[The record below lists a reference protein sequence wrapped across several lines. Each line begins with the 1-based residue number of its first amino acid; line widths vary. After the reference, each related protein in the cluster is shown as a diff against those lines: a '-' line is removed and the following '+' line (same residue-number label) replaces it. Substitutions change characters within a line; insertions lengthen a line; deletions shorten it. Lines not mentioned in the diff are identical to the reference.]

1 MRTSFLAVAN
11 DVPDARERFDR
22 VSQILDGYANEWSTA
37 SRLACEAASHAADGD
52 SALRLNCLERRRAE
66 LAALADVLV
75 RADAKVVRR
84 SVAAVAS
91 LPRVDDCAD
100 LTALR
105 NAPPPPDNRELRAR
119 VDQLTDRLLTLRAS
133 AAAGHDWQ
141 SLEPMNAL
149 TEDVRAAN
157 DEPLLVETLLVDA
170 RIRSP
175 FDPEGAIPLYE
186 EAYRRAGT
194 LHLDD
199 FAAEAAI
206 QLTAIVGTI
215 QHRFPDGEHWASMGE
230 AALERAGEHERLRG
244 WFFNVRGALAA
255 AQGQWRRA
263 ETDFASSVAVH
274 EQALGAA
281 RPDLAASL
289 VNLSRAMLMLGDAG
303 KAREAAGRAFKLA
316 SAVFPADA
324 YEVNAALLARA
335 HALVSLKRAAEA
347 RADATPVEAS
357 FERTLGRDHPFL
369 ADPMTVLGEVALA
382 EGRPADA
389 RAVLERAWEI
399 RSTHVTDAGAREE
412 TAFALA
418 RAIWDSSE
426 ADRTHA
432 LELANEA
439 RDGYAEIPDLAPRL
453 TAVQQW
459 IGERTDAPLAH
470 HGRR

>member
-1 MRTSFLAVAN
+1 M
-11 DVPDARERFDR
+11 
-22 VSQILDGYANEWSTA
+22 
-37 SRLACEAASHAADGD
+37 
-52 SALRLNCLERRRAE
+52 
-66 LAALADVLV
+66 LV
-75 RADAKVVRR
+75 HADAKVVRR
-84 SVAAVAS
+84 SIAAVAS
-91 LPRVDDCAD
+91 LARVDGCAD
-100 LTALR
+100 LVALR
-105 NAPPPPDNRELRAR
+105 SAPLPPDNRELRAR
-119 VDQLTDRLLTLRAS
+119 VDQLTGRLLSLRAS

-141 SLEPMNAL
+141 SLEPMAAL
-149 TEDVRAAN
+149 TEEVRAASY
-157 DEPLLVETLLVDA
+157 EPLLVETLLVDA

-206 QLTAIVGTI
+206 QLTAIVGTF
-215 QHRFPDGEHWASMGE
+215 QHRFPDGERWAGLGE
-230 AALERAGEHERLRG
+230 VALGHAGEHERLRG
-244 WFFNVRGALAA
+244 WFFNVRGALEA

-263 ETDFASSVAVH
+263 ETDFASSASVR

-281 RPDLAASL
+281 HPDLAASL
-289 VNLSRAMLMLGDAG
+289 VNLSRATLMLDEAAE
-303 KAREAAGRAFKLA
+303 ARDAAGRAFKLA

-335 HALVSLKRAAEA
+335 HALVALKRAAEA
-347 RADATPVEAS
+347 RTDVTTVEAS
-357 FERTLGRDHPFL
+357 FEKTLGRDHPFL

-382 EGRPADA
+382 EGRPLDA

-418 RAIWDSSE
+418 RAIWGSSE

-439 RDGYAEIPDLAPRL
+439 RDGYAGIPDLAPRL
-453 TAVQQW
+453 AAVQRW
-459 IGERTDAPLAH
+459 IDERTDASLAH